1 MRNQVIMTSFAFGL
15 IFGAGLVI
23 SGMADPN
30 LVKAFLDIAGA
41 WNPALALVMG
51 GAILIAAPCFWL
63 ARRRERS
70 LIGLP
75 INLPDAQRI
84 DAKLLTG
91 AALFG
96 IGWGLSGI
104 CPGPSLVLLGYG
116 ARGAFV
122 FVLALIIGAQ
132 IAARLGKTAKPDG

>member
-63 ARRRERS
+63 ARRRKRS